1 MSNSSDGIKAL
12 GAFFEPRTV
21 AIIGASQNP
30 DKVGYKI
37 LSNLQ
42 RAGFTGTI
50 VPVNPSAASILD
62 VKCYK
67 NLADFA
73 DPVDQVVIVVPRQAV
88 MEAVRQSIDKG
99 AKAMTVI
106 TAGFKEQDHEGAE
119 LEKELAEMCKK
130 AGVALLGPNCLGHLN
145 THGNMDLS
153 FGNKWP
159 ATGNMSFISQS
170 GALCSA
176 VLDRA
181 VERGFGLAKMI
192 SVGNKA
198 GLSERELLGALA
210 DDDETRVIVCYLEAI
225 DHGREFIN
233 IAAKTSERKPIIMFK
248 SGVTKSGS
256 KAASSHTGSLAGADI
271 SYETAFNKSGIIRV
285 HTYEQMFE
293 YAIAFE
299 SQPLPKGNRVVII
312 TNAGGPGIMTTDA
325 VELSGL
331 VMAELHPQ
339 TADALRAFLPQAA
352 SVKNPVDVLGDAD
365 PGRYS
370 KALEILQKDPNVDAI
385 IVLLTPQAVTR
396 SVETAQVLC
405 KTADKSKPV
414 FACFMGGV
422 DVNPARAYLITH
434 QIPDY
439 RSPEKAVN
447 ALKAM
452 VNYSQWKMRPAE
464 KVEPIKANTAAVKE
478 IISRYRD
485 SGLAQINESDAKK
498 ILAAYGINIP
508 SGALVTSADEA
519 AKQAEKIGFPLV
531 MKIVS
536 PDIIHKSDV
545 GGVIL
550 HLESSAQVSEAY
562 TSMMT
567 KIKVKC
573 PDARIT
579 GIYIEKMAGPG
590 SKECIIGITRDP
602 QFGPMVMFGMGGIFV
617 ELLKDVKFALA
628 PVGKTEALEM
638 IKQIKTYPL
647 LSGYRGQ
654 TPVAV
659 DAIADTI
666 ARVSQLAS
674 DFPEINE
681 LDINPIMAYPSA
693 ADTIAADARMTLIK
707 K

>member
-1 MSNSSDGIKAL
+1 MSSNVSSSTSL
-12 GAFFEPRTV
+12 PAFFEPRTV

-37 LSNLQ
+37 LSNLK
-42 RAGFTGTI
+42 RAGYTGTI
-50 VPVNPSAASILD
+50 VPVNPGAESILD

-67 NLADFA
+67 SLDDFSGTIE
-73 DPVDQVVIVVPRQAV
+73 QSVIVVPRKAV
-88 MEAVRQSIDKG
+88 MDAVRVSIKKG
-99 AKAMTVI
+99 AKAITVI
-106 TAGFKEQDHEGAE
+106 SAGFKEQDHEGAE
-119 LEKELAEMCKK
+119 LETQLADICKK
-130 AGVALLGPNCLGHLN
+130 AGVDLLGPNCLGHLS
-145 THGNMDLS
+145 THFNMDLS

-159 ATGNMSFISQS
+159 ATGNISFISQS

-181 VERGFGLAKMI
+181 VERGFGLAKLI

-198 GLSERELLGALA
+198 GLSESELLASLSE
-210 DDDETRVIVCYLEAI
+210 DDKTKVIVCYLE
-225 DHGREFIN
+225 GIN
-233 IAAKTSERKPIIMFK
+233 KGQDFVEIATKTSARKPIIMFK

-256 KAASSHTGSLAGADI
+256 KAASSHTGSLAGSDI

-285 HTYEQMFE
+285 QTYEQMFE

-299 SQPLPKGNRVVII
+299 NQPLPKGNRVVII

-325 VELSGL
+325 IEQSGL
-331 VMAELHPQ
+331 VMADLLPQ
-339 TADALRAFLPQAA
+339 TAEQLKAFLPDAA
-352 SVKNPVDVLGDAD
+352 SVKNPVDVLGDAE
-365 PGRYS
+365 PARYS
-370 KALEILQKDPNVDAI
+370 KALEILQKDTNVDAI

-405 KTADKSKPV
+405 KSADKSKPV

-422 DVNPARAYLITH
+422 DVNPARDYLITH

-452 VNYSQWKMRPAE
+452 VNYAEWKKRPVE
-464 KVEPIKANTAAVKE
+464 KTEAVKGNKTTVSE
-478 IISRYRD
+478 IISKYRS
-485 SGLAQINESDAKK
+485 SGLLQINESDAKK
-498 ILAAYGINIP
+498 ILAAYGINIAK
-508 SGALVTSADEA
+508 SALVTSAEEA
-519 AKQAEKIGFPLV
+519 VKLADGIGYPMV

-550 HLESSAQVSEAY
+550 HLKSSAQVGDAY
-562 TSMMT
+562 TTMIT
-567 KIKVKC
+567 NIKSKC

-579 GIYIEKMAGPG
+579 GIFIEKMAGPG

-602 QFGPMVMFGMGGIFV
+602 QFGPMVMFGMGGVFV

-628 PVGKTEALEM
+628 PLSKTEAVDM
-638 IKQIKTYPL
+638 IKQIKMYPL
-647 LSGYRGQ
+647 LNGYRGQ
-654 TPVAV
+654 PVV
-659 DAIADTI
+659 SIDAIAETI
-666 ARVSQLAS
+666 MRVGQLAV
-674 DFPEINE
+674 DFPEISE
-681 LDINPIMAYPSA
+681 LDINPIMAYANA
-693 ADTIAADARMTLIK
+693 ADTVAADARMTLAAK
-707 K
+707 

>member
-1 MSNSSDGIKAL
+1 MSNSSDGIKSLA
-12 GAFFEPRTV
+12 AFFEPRTV

-37 LSNLQ
+37 LSNLK

-50 VPVNPSAASILD
+50 VPVNPSATSILD

-67 NLADFA
+67 SLDEFA
-73 DPVDQVVIVVPRQAV
+73 DSIDQVVIVVPRKAV
-88 MEAVRQSIDKG
+88 MEAVHQSIAKG
-99 AKAMTVI
+99 VKAMTVI

-119 LEKELAEMCKK
+119 LEKELAELCKK

-159 ATGNMSFISQS
+159 AIGNMSFISQS

-210 DDDETRVIVCYLEAI
+210 DDDQTRVIVCYLEAI
-225 DHGREFIN
+225 DNGREFIN
-233 IAAKTSERKPIIMFK
+233 IATKTSERKPIIMFK

-271 SYETAFNKSGIIRV
+271 SYEIAFNKSGIIRV
-285 HTYEQMFE
+285 QTYEQMFE

-331 VMAELHPQ
+331 VMADLQPQ
-339 TADALRAFLPQAA
+339 TAEALKAFLPQAA

-370 KALEILQKDPNVDAI
+370 RALEILQKDPNVDAI

-414 FACFMGGV
+414 IACFMGGV
-422 DVNPARAYLITH
+422 DVNPARDYLITH
-434 QIPDY
+434 QVPDY

-452 VNYSQWKMRPAE
+452 VNYAQWKKRSVE
-464 KVEPIKANTAAVKE
+464 KVEPIKANTAAVTE
-478 IISRYRD
+478 IISKYRA
-485 SGLAQINESDAKK
+485 SGLVQINESDAKK
-498 ILAAYGINIP
+498 ILAAYGINTP
-508 SGALVTSADEA
+508 AGALVNSADEA
-519 AKQAEKIGFPLV
+519 AKQAEKIGYPLV

-550 HLESSAQVSEAY
+550 HLKSCAQVSDAY
-562 TSMMT
+562 NSMMAN
-567 KIKVKC
+567 IKSKC
-573 PDARIT
+573 PNASIT
-579 GIYIEKMAGPG
+579 GIYIEKMAAPG
-590 SKECIIGITRDP
+590 SKECIIGISRDP

-628 PVGKTEALEM
+628 PVGKTEALDM

-659 DAIADTI
+659 EAIADTI

-693 ADTIAADARMTLIK
+693 ADTIAADARMTLTK